1 MKKKQTPS
9 PLHAHRSSNS
19 IPMAM
24 LLFAFLY
31 LLGFGEA
38 VLAHEVSTRDENPL
52 QRMSR
57 AELSR
62 IAGYGEERLSSVLV
76 IGTLDCGLCMA
87 PESRLLSLHV
97 PGAKVAVACKIE
109 DKTRKNN
116 WTYGTTDEYGEFMI
130 DLPSQLHA
138 TPNLEESCV
147 VRILQVP
154 STSHCKIRTLLNSHR
169 IKLSSVG
176 NGIRVYTAGTI
187 QMSSKSRPSHRCTKL
202 NNANHQL
209 EEAM

>member
-1 MKKKQTPS
+1 
-9 PLHAHRSSNS
+9 
-19 IPMAM
+19 MAM
-24 LLFAFLY
+24 LLLAFLS

-97 PGAKVAVACKIE
+97 PG
-109 DKTRKNN
+109 
-116 WTYGTTDEYGEFMI
+116 
-130 DLPSQLHA
+130 L
-138 TPNLEESCV
+138 
-147 VRILQVP
+147 
-154 STSHCKIRTLLNSHR
+154 
-169 IKLSSVG
+169 
-176 NGIRVYTAGTI
+176 
-187 QMSSKSRPSHRCTKL
+187 TK
-202 NNANHQL
+202 
-209 EEAM
+209 